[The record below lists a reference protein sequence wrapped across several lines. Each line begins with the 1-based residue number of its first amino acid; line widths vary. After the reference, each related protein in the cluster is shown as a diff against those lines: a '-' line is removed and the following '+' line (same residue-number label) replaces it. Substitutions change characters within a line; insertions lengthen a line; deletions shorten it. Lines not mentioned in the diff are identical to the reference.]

1 MKDGKRDS
9 AWEMVV
15 GGQREREKEAID
27 TETDRQADVGSA
39 DRPRERQIQRETH
52 TQTYRSKKTYRQL
65 LRSGDTDKR
74 TDVS

>member
-1 MKDGKRDS
+1 MKDEKRDS

-39 DRPRERQIQRETH
+39 DRPRDR
-52 TQTYRSKKTYRQL
+52 
-65 LRSGDTDKR
+65 
-74 TDVS
+74 